1 MLRRLGLTAAVKLAL
16 LVVALAVGI
25 AFPYLVSPFV
35 VSITSLALIFGL
47 FAMSIDLL
55 GGFGGLITLGQAG
68 IMATAGYGVGYVAV
82 RLGGTHLEQ
91 ILVGLGAGIVVSIVF
106 ALLAMRTTGIYFIM
120 VTLAEGMIIW
130 GLSIRLAS
138 ITGAENGLRGILRPP
153 AVSAY
158 WKYYYV
164 TLAVVTICA
173 GLLWVVTRSP
183 FGLALRGLRESEDR
197 LRMLGYNSTLQKFY
211 VYSVSGVFASVA
223 GVLFVYH
230 NQFISPAAAEFL
242 VSGNGV
248 LMAILG
254 GIGTLVGA
262 VIGAFVIVFAENML
276 SSYVARWPTLLG
288 IVFIV
293 VILFARQGFVGAL
306 STGWAALIRGLSPAE
321 ARRTEVQAAQRLATT
336 LEGSNPEPSPPEE
349 GDERDSEPA
358 TP

>member
-1 MLRRLGLTAAVKLAL
+1 MVRRLDLTATVKLGV
-16 LVVALAVGI
+16 LVAALALGTGL
-25 AFPYLVSPFV
+25 PYLVSPFV

-82 RLGGTHLEQ
+82 RTGGGHGEQ
-91 ILVGLGAGIVVSIVF
+91 ILVGLAAGVVISMVF
-106 ALLAMRTTGIYFIM
+106 AALAMRTTGKYFIM
-120 VTLAEGMIIW
+120 VTLAEGMIVW
-130 GLSIRLAS
+130 GLSIRLAAV
-138 ITGAENGLRGILRPP
+138 TGAENGLRGILRPP
-153 AVSAY
+153 AISAY

-164 TLAVVTICA
+164 TLAVVTICG

-211 VYSVSGVFASVA
+211 VYSVSGVFASIA
-223 GVLFVYH
+223 GVLFVYR

-262 VIGAFVIVFAENML
+262 IIGAFVIVFAENML
-276 SSYVARWPTLLG
+276 STYVARWPTLLG

-306 STGWAALIRGLSPAE
+306 SRGWAALIRRWSPTE
-321 ARRTEVQAAQRLATT
+321 ARRAEALASRVATG
-336 LEGSNPEPSPPEE
+336 LEASNPQPSPPEGE
-349 GDERDSEPA
+349 DEHSSEPA
-358 TP
+358 TS